1 MKAINLNGKN
11 FEITGERGDFFI
23 CKDSKGKVKMFAKK
37 EVEVIEI
44 ESMPKTKV
52 YKQSTS
58 SFKAHDYGREKTVII
73 DMAQNNP
80 YSLTQFSDHEN
91 ATEIVKSIVAQA
103 RRKMDMS
110 EKQAYMIA
118 KFAEENN
125 INI

>member
-1 MKAINLNGKN
+1 MKTINLNGKTY
-11 FEITGERGDFFI
+11 EVTSERGDFFV

-44 ESMPKTKV
+44 ESMRKTKV
-52 YKQSTS
+52 YKQLTST
-58 SFKAHDYGREKTVII
+58 FKSHNYDREKTAII

-80 YSLTQFSDHEN
+80 YSLNQFSDHEN

-103 RRKMDMS
+103 KIKMDMS